1 MVTFSGGTSPGLIN
15 EDQPFRIEIGLD
27 IEPLLSSCQDIG
39 AILLRR
45 VSGLFFHV
53 IL

>member
-1 MVTFSGGTSPGLIN
+1 MGATMPVSRNPATNVVVFQGHVARQNAASGRAGTARS
-15 EDQPFRIEIGLD
+15 
-27 IEPLLSSCQDIG
+27 G